1 MVMGQRFDGSLNYFS
16 VVTFFS
22 RQAIRIF
29 RWSNLMNCSKQTILF
44 MLLAKFIGL
53 PNGLTLSNQC
63 VARKQNKK
71 RGSILQ

>member
-1 MVMGQRFDGSLNYFS
+1 
-16 VVTFFS
+16 
-22 RQAIRIF
+22 
-29 RWSNLMNCSKQTILF
+29 MNCSKQTILF